1 MDTLTRNYRAQNIAL
16 RAQTVRDLQRL
27 WPALDWRNLERTYPA
42 WFAGAS
48 ALIARDR
55 TRSAGLASLYLKAHR
70 LQAGVPG
77 EVTLRLAGPAPAE
90 QVATALRV
98 TTLVAVK
105 KSTMAGKTAEQAMID
120 AFVQSSG
127 AATRLVLDGGRDTIR
142 ATTAADPR
150 TQGWRRVTAGG
161 CDFCQMLAG
170 RGDVYTEATADF
182 ASHDHCACS
191 AEPVYGDAGLRDVK
205 AFTPSQ
211 RRRSEA
217 TRAADN
223 ARARAFIANA

>member
-16 RAQTVRDLQRL
+16 RAQTIRDLQKL
-27 WPALDWRNLERTYPA
+27 WPALDWRDLDRTYPA

-70 LQAGVPG
+70 LQAGIPG
-77 EVTLRLAGPAPAE
+77 EPAVRLAGAAPAE

-98 TTLVAVK
+98 TTLVALK
-105 KSTMAGKTAEQAMID
+105 RSAFAGKTAEMAMRD

-127 AATRLVLDGGRDTIR
+127 AATRLVLDAGRDTIR
-142 ATTAADPR
+142 QTTAADPR
-150 TQGWRRVTAGG
+150 TAGWRRVTSGG
-161 CDFCQMLAG
+161 CDFCRMLAG
-170 RGDVYTEATADF
+170 RGEVYTEASADF

-191 AEPVYGDAGLRDVK
+191 AEPVYL
-205 AFTPSQ
+205 
-211 RRRSEA
+211 
-217 TRAADN
+217 
-223 ARARAFIANA
+223 